1 MICLFRSKNSETLI
15 SRCFFASSSA
25 IEIDGIP
32 SQGTVEDN
40 GGRSHPWAPRI
51 WACPF
56 KVSLP
61 VSQCH
66 FYGGKGTSGARVEVG
81 ESVRLGWLSLLE
93 NGPALRALLGALVD
107 VGAAVRAREGGGL
120 GGFLA
125 LRRSGF
131 RRLWLRR
138 LLWDLRLRAEHPG
151 ARRPRPDRVPPHE
164 QDHVVERE
172 RQDHRERGEVDEQAV
187 EVRAGRGQRAE
198 VEARQRPVLVPVPDG
213 EAVSID
219 LAGEID
225 AGFVPRVQRGVGE
238 PARARAEGHPL
249 GRCRVGRKAL
259 KGR

>member
-1 MICLFRSKNSETLI
+1 MLI

-32 SQGTVEDN
+32 SQGTVQQN

-61 VSQCH
+61 VSQCR

-81 ESVRLGWLSLLE
+81 EGVRLGRASLLE

-107 VGAAVRAREGGGL
+107 VRPAVRAREGGSL
-120 GGFLA
+120 GGLLA
-125 LRRSGF
+125 LRRSGSL
-131 RRLWLRR
+131 RRLGLRR
-138 LLWDLRLRAEHPG
+138 LLRNLRLGAEHLG
-151 ARRPRPDRVPPHE
+151 ARRTRPDRVPPHE
-164 QDHVVERE
+164 QDHVVEGE
-172 RQDHRERGEVDEQAV
+172 GQDHRERGEVDEQAV

-198 VEARQRPVLVPVPDG
+198 VEVRERPVLVIVPYR

-225 AGFVPRVQRGVGE
+225 AGFVPRAQGGVGE
-238 PARARAEGHPL
+238 ASWARAEVHGI
-249 GRCRVGRKAL
+249 V
-259 KGR
+259 